1 MVLLVTGGIGSGK
14 SVVCRMLEEMGI
26 PVYDSDSR
34 AKSLYERDCKLLD
47 DVKALFGEDI
57 VDADGHLDRKLL
69 ASRAFASGESTA
81 SLNALVHPA
90 VLRDFEAWKKNL
102 PSEVVV
108 MESAL
113 AGTLPEYRAVTD
125 KVLLVDAPME
135 LRLARA
141 VSRDGCD
148 RKAVEARMR
157 RQSFDGL
164 DPDAVIVNDG
174 DVAELRNN
182 LVSAME
188 KMSIFVDNNNEN
200 KMKTDLSR
208 ILSVSGYR
216 GLYLY
221 LAQARNGAIAESL
234 SEKKRVLFDLK
245 ARISTLADIAIFT
258 EDGELKLEEVFEKM
272 HEVLGDADAPTS
284 KAPAEQIKAVFEQA
298 VPTYDADR
306 FYVSHM
312 KKVVDWY
319 NELKNFA
326 SLDFLKEGDVQEAA
340 EEQE

>member
-34 AKSLYERDCKLLD
+34 AKSLYERDGKLLD

-57 VDADGHLDRKLL
+57 VDIDGHLDRKVL

-113 AGTLPEYRAVTD
+113 AGTLPEYRAVID
-125 KVLLVDAPME
+125 GVLLVDAPME

-148 RKAVEARMR
+148 REAVEARMR